1 MKKTLPEIYSKLHPG
16 QDDARMIAERY
27 VRRLNERK
35 LKQKSGEF
43 KKGDGSLYVVDG
55 QMVSGSDIDA
65 FLGMITR
72 YYLDKGCAYIQIGPR
87 GVGDSG
93 NLYILDRKYDPLN
106 LLSKNSIPD
115 FKTAF
120 DKCKFDVTWDFRNGH
135 VYLSGTLRFP
145 DSMVKKSEVSID
157 DKDFSVDDMDTK
169 GEFFDK

>member
-1 MKKTLPEIYSKLHPG
+1 MPKIYREVYSSK
-16 QDDARMIAERY
+16 DDDRMIIEKY
-27 VRRLNERK
+27 VRSLNSRK
-35 LKQKSGEF
+35 LKQKSGSF

-55 QMVSGSDIDA
+55 QLVSGSDIDA
-65 FLGMITR
+65 FLGMITK
-72 YYLDKGCAYIQIGPR
+72 YYLDKGCAYIQIGPL
-87 GVGDSG
+87 GGDDSG

-115 FKTAF
+115 FATAF
-120 DKCKFDVTWDFRNGH
+120 DKCKFNVTWDFRDGH

-157 DKDFSVDDMDTK
+157 DKNFSVDDMDTK